1 MRTKSASPKIL
12 GMESPQSQ
20 SAEFSDAELV
30 SALKAGT
37 NAAFE
42 QLVRLHSGPLF
53 ATLQRYLHHEDDA
66 RDALQETFLSAFRAI
81 GRFDGRSTLAT
92 WLHRIA
98 VNAAVMKWRSRRR
111 NSARSIEELL
121 PHYFEDG
128 HRRDP
133 GPAWVSLPLERIEVA
148 EMRGLVRQCIAELP
162 DIHREI
168 LILRD
173 IEQWDTAKVANH
185 LDIEEGAVKTRLHRA
200 RQALRTLLDPY
211 FREGSP

>member
-1 MRTKSASPKIL
+1 
-12 GMESPQSQ
+12 MECPQGP

-30 SALKAGT
+30 SALKAG
-37 NAAFE
+37 NGAAFE
-42 QLVRLHSGPLF
+42 KLVRLHSGPLF

-81 GRFDGRSTLAT
+81 GRFDGRSALAT

-98 VNAAVMKWRSRRR
+98 VNTAVMKWRSRRR
-111 NSARSIEELL
+111 APVRSLEDLL
-121 PHYFEDG
+121 PHYHEDG

-133 GPAWVSLPLERIEVA
+133 GPAWTSLPLDRIEVA
-148 EMRGLVRQCIAELP
+148 EMRGLVRQCIEELP

-173 IEQWDTAKVANH
+173 IEQWDTAAVAMH
-185 LDIEEGAVKTRLHRA
+185 LEIEEGAVKTRLHRA

-211 FREGSP
+211 FREGTP

>member
-1 MRTKSASPKIL
+1 
-12 GMESPQSQ
+12 MESSQ
-20 SAEFSDAELV
+20 GRSAAPSDAELV
-30 SALKAGT
+30 SALKAGSA
-37 NAAFE
+37 AAFE
-42 QLVRLHSGPLF
+42 ELVRLHSGSLF
-53 ATLQRYLHHEDDA
+53 ATIQRYLHHEDDA
-66 RDALQETFLSAFRAI
+66 WDALQETFLSAFRAI

-111 NSARSIEELL
+111 TSIRSIDDLL
-121 PHYFEDG
+121 PRYYDDG

-133 GPAWVSLPLERIEVA
+133 GPAWGSLPLDRIEVA
-148 EMRGLVRQCIAELP
+148 EMRDLVRQCIAELP

-173 IEQWDTAKVANH
+173 IEGWDTATVATH